1 MRAHSRLAVAAAIG
15 LGALVAGCGPR
26 YQTFTSYAPPED
38 QAGRQCLAQCL
49 SGRQLCRQNAQVQ
62 IQQCRLSA
70 QTDAQ
75 IQTIRRL
82 AEYNAELAQSHRR
95 RRDAPE
101 QPGTVSPNYGPCN
114 SDAAIAEQR
123 CLDDHDLCYQN
134 CGGEVTY
141 TTECVANCE
150 E

>member
-1 MRAHSRLAVAAAIG
+1 MRVPSCPGVAAAIA
-15 LGALVAGCGPR
+15 LGMLVAGCGPR
-26 YQTFTSYAPPED
+26 YQTFTSYAPPQD

-75 IQTIRRL
+75 IETIRRL
-82 AEYNAELAQSHRR
+82 AEYQADRGRDHRR
-95 RRDAPE
+95 HQNTPE
-101 QPGTVSPNYGPCN
+101 QPDTVSPNYGQCN
-114 SDAAIAEQR
+114 GEAATAEQR

-141 TTECVANCE
+141 TTQCVANCE